1 MRRILK
7 SPLVFGLLL
16 LGGAGTSLLVAD
28 GINPPPTHTAGTDF
42 VRVDTTRK
50 SRVLILLID
59 SWRHQTAEDSTI
71 MPAVA
76 RLSRDGA
83 SGKIETVFEG
93 FSIPAIRSAFSGS
106 APTQL
111 MNLVRNFRFRALP
124 IESAFLDA
132 SRIGKRS
139 LVIGDEV
146 FTQFGSSLERRTPG
160 DKGLDMYGLDR
171 LRPAMALDAYR
182 SGTYDLVICHFE
194 TADWRAHEVGVNSSI
209 YAAAFARAD
218 SVVADFASALRPGD
232 YLIVFGDHGHNER
245 GEHKT
250 GIYIPTHGLFIGPDI
265 KPGVVFPSIPIG
277 DMRVIIDHA
286 LGIELRA
293 PALETERL
301 ARFLPVETA
310 AASPSDDAT
319 SSGTTSRRPLDYL
332 LFALF
337 LAAFVAAIRV
347 ATSGDHHERLLT
359 PSIAI
364 ISMLFVIE
372 VLAQQFLHPAWSIF
386 PFVMVVVGAIAFQSG
401 RSRGDVHATSHHVLG
416 AIILTIAL
424 YFVSR
429 FAPSADTASLIRAPA
444 GPASIIPLYVAGSC
458 AKLAIL
464 VAITGWRRWLPLFAA
479 ALLTT
484 ALAMLEF
491 RVWDYPAVYIVAII
505 ISALALLKF
514 RTGQLHQL
522 ALVAFGYSVLY
533 FTLRLPLYEYPW
545 VDMFILAVLLAS
557 RAARGPW
564 LDALVITGAFALTSL
579 WLPSGLEWGFLY
591 GLFPAYVIELQ
602 VGWFVPAI
610 LLKLPL
616 LLLLTFWATNTRP
629 SRRFIALLL
638 TYAGIRLTGV
648 WLVRLAGA
656 PGAEVWPL
664 AEQGLYLTTFAVAAV
679 WLGPGISSAKNQQ
692 PMTNDRLP
700 VVSPQP

>member
-1 MRRILK
+1 M
-7 SPLVFGLLL
+7 LLA
-16 LGGAGTSLLVAD
+16 GAGASLLVAD
-28 GINPPPTHTAGTDF
+28 GINPPPTHAANTDF

-59 SWRHQTAEDSTI
+59 SWRHETAVDSTI
-71 MPAVA
+71 MPTVA
-76 RLSRDGA
+76 RLSREGA

-93 FSIPAIRSAFSGS
+93 FSIPALRAAFSGS

-124 IESAFLDA
+124 IESSFLDA

-139 LVIGDEV
+139 IAIADEP
-146 FTQFGSSLERRTPG
+146 FTQFGSVLERRSPAEQ
-160 DKGLDMYGLDR
+160 GLDMYGIDR

-182 SGTYDLVICHFE
+182 SGTYDLVLCHFE
-194 TADWRAHEVGVNSSI
+194 TADWRAHEVGVNSPV

-218 SVVADFASALRPGD
+218 SIVADFSRALRPGD
-232 YLIVFGDHGHNER
+232 YLLVFGDHGHNER

-265 KPGVVFPSIPIG
+265 KAGVVFPSLPIG

-310 AASPSDDAT
+310 AATPNDDAMN
-319 SSGTTSRRPLDYL
+319 SGTTSRRPLDYL
-332 LFALF
+332 FFVLF

-347 ATSGDHHERLLT
+347 ATAGDHHERLLT
-359 PSIAI
+359 PSIAAVAI
-364 ISMLFVIE
+364 LFVVE
-372 VLAQQFLHPAWSIF
+372 VLAQQLLHPAWSLF
-386 PFVMVVVGAIAFQSG
+386 PFVMAVVGAIAFQSG
-401 RSRGDVHATSHHVLG
+401 RSRGELHATSHHVLG
-416 AIILTIAL
+416 AVIVTIAL
-424 YFVSR
+424 YFVTR
-429 FAPSADTASLIRAPA
+429 FAPSADATSLIRTPVGTANL
-444 GPASIIPLYVAGSC
+444 IPLYIAGSC

-464 VAITGWRRWLPLFAA
+464 VSITGWRTGRQSWLPLLAA

-491 RVWDYPAVYIVAII
+491 RVWDYPAVYITAIL
-505 ISALALLKF
+505 ISALALVKV
-514 RTGQLHQL
+514 RTGPWHQL
-522 ALVAFGYSVLY
+522 ALVALGYSALY

-545 VDMFILAVLLAS
+545 VDLFILATLLGT
-557 RAARGPW
+557 RAAGGPW

-638 TYAGIRLTGV
+638 TYAGIRLIGV
-648 WLVRLAGA
+648 WLVRLGGA
-656 PGAEVWPL
+656 SGSQVWPL
-664 AEQGLYLTTFAVAAV
+664 AEQGLYLTTFAIAAV
-679 WLGPGISSAKNQQ
+679 WLAGFGSQSPT
-692 PMTNDRLP
+692 TNDQLP
-700 VVSPQP
+700 ITQSQ